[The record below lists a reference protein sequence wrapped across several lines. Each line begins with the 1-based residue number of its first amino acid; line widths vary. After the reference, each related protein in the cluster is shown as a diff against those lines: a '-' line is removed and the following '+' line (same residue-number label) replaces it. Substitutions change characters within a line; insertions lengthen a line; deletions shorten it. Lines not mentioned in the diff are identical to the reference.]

1 MHQDNNSA
9 ILLETNGKILGS
21 KSTMHIKAR
30 LFFIKYIIARG
41 DMYVDYC
48 PTEKIW
54 ADVFTKPLQG
64 TEFKEMRYMLINFPV
79 DYVDSCTK
87 DVDRISVVSNT
98 DYFPTP
104 SRLMKPLENKFCFV
118 ASPQECVG
126 GVPKQ

>member
-1 MHQDNNSA
+1 MYQNNKSA
-9 ILLETNGKILGS
+9 ILLETTGKMS
-21 KSTMHIKAR
+21 RSNRIKRIKVR
-30 LFFIKYIIARG
+30 LFLIKDVISHG
-41 DMYVDYC
+41 DLSVYYC